1 MIQLKV
7 YPDSPKDNAE
17 ALYLDLYETQPIK
30 LTLSIEDI
38 TSAEATSVF
47 SRTFKVPATAHNA
60 EFFENAFLIQGVTY
74 DITIKKPAEILVDG
88 QEFRTG
94 HIRLQK
100 IYINGDEERIDYE
113 LLFLGETRDFSSAVG
128 EDTMC
133 QLTLTDFNWPEL
145 PVSYTN
151 ADDFTGFPDYVRV
164 RFSTGEYR
172 NQWVPVRIQKKSY
185 VQKTN
190 RKDRLFQY
198 TYTFTIAH
206 NIKSQRG

>member
-7 YPDSPKDNAE
+7 YPDSPKDNTE
-17 ALYLDLYETQPIK
+17 ALFLDLYETQPIK

-60 EFFENAFLIQGVTY
+60 EFFENAFAIQGVLY

-88 QEFRTG
+88 QEFRQG

-100 IYINGDEERIDYE
+100 IFINGDEEKIDYE

-128 EDTMC
+128 ENTMC
-133 QLTLTDFNWPEL
+133 QLTLTDFEWENL
-145 PVSYTN
+145 PVNYTN
-151 ADDFTGFPDYVRV
+151 AADFTGFPDYAKT
-164 RFSTGEYR
+164 TGSWQAYPEGGLTDG
-172 NQWVPVRIQKKSY
+172 IA
-185 VQKTN
+185 
-190 RKDRLFQY
+190 DGDLLFPLIDHGN
-198 TYTFTIAH
+198 TYDD
-206 NIKSQRG
+206 S

>member
-7 YPDSPKDNAE
+7 YPDSPKDNTE
-17 ALYLDLYETQPIK
+17 ALFLDLYETQPIK

-60 EFFENAFLIQGVTY
+60 EFFENAFAIQGVLY

-88 QEFRTG
+88 QEFRQG

-100 IYINGDEERIDYE
+100 IFINGDEEKIDYE

-128 EDTMC
+128 ENTMC
-133 QLTLTDFNWPEL
+133 QLTLTDFEL
-145 PVSYTN
+145 ASIFQLTILMLMTLQVFQTMLKQQVH
-151 ADDFTGFPDYVRV
+151 GKH
-164 RFSTGEYR
+164 
-172 NQWVPVRIQKKSY
+172 IQK
-185 VQKTN
+185 V
-190 RKDRLFQY
+190 D
-198 TYTFTIAH
+198 
-206 NIKSQRG
+206 